1 MKEFVAA
8 GVQIVIKPNDVETN
22 MRKVLKWID

>member
-8 GVQIVIKPNDVETN
+8 GVRIVIKPNDVETN
-22 MRKVLKWID
+22 MRKVLERID